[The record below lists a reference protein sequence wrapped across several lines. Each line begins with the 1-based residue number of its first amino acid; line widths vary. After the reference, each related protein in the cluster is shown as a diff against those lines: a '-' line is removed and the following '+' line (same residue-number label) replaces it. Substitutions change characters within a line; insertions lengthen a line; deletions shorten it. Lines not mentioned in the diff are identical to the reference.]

1 MIAAYFAPSPT
12 LLRRTANV
20 GRRGRARLVMA
31 SKSDNSATIGA
42 ARHSYWLLLRRG
54 VEIYEYQ
61 PTKLHTKLFVLD
73 DVVHIGSAN
82 FDMRSL
88 FLNLEM
94 MLRVD
99 DPAFADA
106 MRRYV
111 DGEIKQSVRITREGH
126 RAKRTWFN
134 RVRWGI
140 AYFLVAIADYS
151 ISHRLNFGGEPTPS

>member
-1 MIAAYFAPSPT
+1 M
-12 LLRRTANV
+12 ANV
-20 GRRGRARLVMA
+20 GRRGRVRLVTA
-31 SKSDNSATIGA
+31 SKSDNGATIGA
-42 ARHSYWLLLRRG
+42 ARHSYWLLLKRG

-94 MLRVD
+94 MLRID
-99 DPAFADA
+99 DRAFADA

-111 DGEIKQSVRITREGH
+111 EGEVEQSVRITREAH
-126 RAKRTWFN
+126 RATRTWFN
-134 RVRWGI
+134 RIRWGL
-140 AYFLVAIADYS
+140 AYFLELGLASGRERV
-151 ISHRLNFGGEPTPS
+151 GKEV